1 MIVVRRPSGV
11 ALSCCTPKIS
21 ERRGLPY
28 YRFAVVEGSCRDEAP
43 LRPVNRVLHD
53 TPEARVDVM
62 TITATDNLSIA
73 RRYLEALEGGIDGG
87 ALAEF
92 FTSDVV
98 QEEFPNRLSPIGVH
112 RDLKGILEAAKRGK
126 KVIRAQKF
134 EVLNSIVDGDC
145 VALEVFWSGLLAVP
159 VDTLQAD
166 SEMRA
171 HFSVWLEFRDG
182 KICRQHNYD
191 CFDPWWV

>member
-1 MIVVRRPSGV
+1 
-11 ALSCCTPKIS
+11 
-21 ERRGLPY
+21 
-28 YRFAVVEGSCRDEAP
+28 
-43 LRPVNRVLHD
+43 
-53 TPEARVDVM
+53 M